1 MAEQA
6 GTRATTRAAER
17 RVATPARPPVALL
30 AQRLSRAPGPAPV
43 VTVRAGPA
51 ATPRTPM
58 VTVVVLAT
66 LGMLVTVPL
75 LLLLLLVVLAA
86 TRVRRVTAVP
96 ARPTLAR
103 VVTRPVVQVLPTA
116 APVPLQTVVRV
127 ARSRVVA
134 V

>member
-51 ATPRTPM
+51 ATPGTPTAGTAAAP
-58 VTVVVLAT
+58 TVA
-66 LGMLVTVPL
+66 
-75 LLLLLLVVLAA
+75 
-86 TRVRRVTAVP
+86 RRVP
-96 ARPTLAR
+96 
-103 VVTRPVVQVLPTA
+103 RPVAPAGRRPGLVDRAAARAAVREAVQPAGQVLQAPTRR
-116 APVPLQTVVRV
+116 APRL
-127 ARSRVVA
+127 A
-134 V
+134 VTPPPG